1 MSLDKKKYPYSRKV
15 IFIEDF
21 WLLFVR
27 IPEIVTKV
35 SAVVFLGRRIGIR
48 VFLFHD
54 LDTRNTG

>member
-1 MSLDKKKYPYSRKV
+1 V